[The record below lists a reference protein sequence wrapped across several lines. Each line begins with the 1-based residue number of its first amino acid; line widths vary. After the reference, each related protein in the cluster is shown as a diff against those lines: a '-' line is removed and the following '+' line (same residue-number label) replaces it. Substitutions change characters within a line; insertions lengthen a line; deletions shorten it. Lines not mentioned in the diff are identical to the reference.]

1 MLKLYPLPVSALR
14 SPARMRAFPQSFARP
29 CTYVYVWHRIHFLLE
44 RNSDRGYMLE
54 HNRVMNVSNKDW
66 IHVNRFIRSASPKG
80 LSQDRISKVD
90 TIAGLKPVIVVYL
103 PACVLNRIVLP
114 GVCVLRMLENFGRG
128 FHPEVEGDDVINSG
142 VVAVR
147 HLCLYAAR

>member
-1 MLKLYPLPVSALR
+1 MKPRTSMGHRTNSSLCDGFMVFSVIHMAPAGPVMTKQGFDSDRVYMLK
-14 SPARMRAFPQSFARP
+14 
-29 CTYVYVWHRIHFLLE
+29 
-44 RNSDRGYMLE
+44 
-54 HNRVMNVSNKDW
+54 HNRAMNISNKDW

-114 GVCVLRMLENFGRG
+114 GVCILRMLENFSRG
-128 FHPEVEGDDVINSG
+128 FHPEVEGDDVIT
-142 VVAVR
+142 V
-147 HLCLYAAR
+147 LLYAKYM